1 VAWRILT
8 AQSLAG
14 KARVIAGCD
23 RKKRLMTTAAYAI
36 VLFRALMVS
45 LGNGWVGLRTFV
57 TGLRA
62 FGFGRARNLVT
73 DSAPQARW
81 LS

>member
-14 KARVIAGCD
+14 KARVIEECD
-23 RKKRLMTTAAYAI
+23 RKKRLMTTAACAM

-45 LGNGWVGLRTFV
+45 LGQGWVGLRPFV
-57 TGLRA
+57 TGLRGYGSGHA
-62 FGFGRARNLVT
+62 VNLVT
-73 DSAPQARW
+73 ASAPQVW
-81 LS
+81 